1 MKIFRCIIDDGKDV
15 FKTYLAAKNK
25 KDLLSKYAGNG
36 DFEKITDETKEYF
49 TFESVN
55 KLRDSLTHTGWSK
68 PETELICAL
77 LEDHIAQREKKHKP
91 KESEKESE
99 SE

>member
-1 MKIFRCIIDDGKDV
+1 MKIFKCIIDDGKNV

-25 KDLLSKYAGNG
+25 KDLLAKNAGNG
-36 DFEKITDETKEYF
+36 EFEKITDETEEYF
-49 TFESVN
+49 TLESVN
-55 KLRDSLTHTGWSK
+55 KLRDSLTSTGWSK

-77 LEDHIAQREKKHKP
+77 LEDHIVQVNKKRQP
-91 KESEKESE
+91 KESE

>member
-25 KDLLSKYAGNG
+25 KDLLAKNAGNG
-36 DFEKITDETKEYF
+36 NFEKITDETGEYF
-49 TFESVN
+49 TPESPQL
-55 KLRDSLTHTGWSK
+55 LREHLTAMHWGA

-91 KESEKESE
+91 KESEKKSE

>member
-1 MKIFRCIIDDGKDV
+1 MKLFKCIIDDGKDV

-25 KDLLSKYAGNG
+25 KDLLAKNAGNG
-36 DFEKITDETKEYF
+36 NFEKITDETKEYF

-55 KLRDSLTHTGWSK
+55 KLRDSLTATGWGA

-77 LEDHIAQREKKHKP
+77 LEEHIAQREKKHKP
-91 KESEKESE
+91 KESESE
-99 SE
+99 